1 MVKLSKEK
9 IFEENSKIIY
19 RVDEHTLIQFFK
31 DDMRININKYCKYIY
46 SQS

>member
-1 MVKLSKEK
+1 MVRLSKEK
-9 IFEENSKIIY
+9 IYKGNSKIIY
-19 RVDEHTLIQFFK
+19 RINEHTLIQFLK